1 MKRLLTSLL
10 LMIVA
15 RLLMLTFGTF
25 CFIYTHIK
33 FTARS
38 IRLGSSKYLV
48 NKLKYYYFEIA
59 WADDQKGNVLCQDV
73 FNDWFVKRNSEV
85 RYNYGALDHT
95 VSHVTGKNKELG
107 NLTFW
112 GRLLAGILDAIDPGH
127 TEIAATKDQFNE
139 NG

>member
-1 MKRLLTSLL
+1 
-10 LMIVA
+10 MIVA
-15 RLLMLTFGTF
+15 RVLMLVFGTF
-25 CFIYTHIK
+25 CFVYTHIK
-33 FTARS
+33 FIARS
-38 IRLGSSKYLV
+38 IRLGSFKYLA

-59 WADDQKGNVLCQDV
+59 WADDQKGNVVCQDV
-73 FNDWFVKRNSEV
+73 FNDWFIKRDSQA

-95 VSHVTGKNKELG
+95 VSHVTGVNKKRG

-127 TEIAATKDQFNE
+127 TDEAVDNEQFNDKPVG